1 MESRGL
7 FESQR
12 SCLWVRWQGNTPHC
26 WRKTERNAILKYA
39 DYTTIIGIHQCISGA
54 ELEHVYS
61 YSLQCF
67 PLINRLAAHHSLICW
82 IIVSYWSQRFITS
95 HNSAGDLQHFAPFCF
110 SKASF
115 TPSHSQ
121 STPLRPA
128 GRAHAPGLSPQITL
142 HPTHIKAVPV
152 QL

>member
-7 FESQR
+7 FESQ
-12 SCLWVRWQGNTPHC
+12 RWQGNTPHC

-67 PLINRLAAHHSLICW
+67 PLINRLATHHSLICW
-82 IIVSYWSQRFITS
+82 TIVSYWSKMFITS

-128 GRAHAPGLSPQITL
+128 GRAYAPGLSPQITL